1 MFDPIFGP
9 GNFVRALAVCGLPI
23 ELLNPVLLKQKPR
36 ADVFEVSGAM
46 FLIEFLLVVVGQ
58 YYGTPQLLLS

>member
-1 MFDPIFGP
+1 MFDPMFGL
-9 GNFVRALAVCGLPI
+9 GNIVRALAVSGLPI

-36 ADVFEVSGAM
+36 ADVFEVFGSM
-46 FLIEFLLVVVGQ
+46 FLIGFLMVVVGQ